1 MVTLLS
7 ADRAAGLASAS
18 YTYREVG
25 ATAGTLPRSYVHL
38 VRHVTHDADAFD
50 SMAERLMTW
59 QVHEDAGLGVVASA
73 GRVQADAVVELRIG
87 PPPLQVRAPCRVVY
101 VVDEPDRVGFAYGTL
116 DGHPE
121 RGEESFSS
129 NASPAK
135 HGSRSSPSH
144 VRPPRS
150 PGPVVRSPVWC
161 RTGSP
166 SATCVH
172 PPTVS
177 RPLERFAAPIDS
189 HPAPRRAFWRQRSY
203 GEACAGSW

>member
-59 QVHEDAGLGVVASA
+59 QVHEDAGLGVAASA
-73 GRVQADAVVELRIG
+73 GRVQTGAVVELRIG

-121 RGEESFSS
+121 RGEESFFVERD
-129 NASPAK
+129 AGEA
-135 HGSRSSPSH
+135 RFTI
-144 VRPPRS
+144 V
-150 PGPVVRSPVWC
+150 
-161 RTGSP
+161 
-166 SATCVH
+166 AF
-172 PPTVS
+172 S
-177 RPLERFAAPIDS
+177 RPATTLARVGGPLTRLVQDRVTERYLHAIHA
-189 HPAPRRAFWRQRSY
+189 R
-203 GEACAGSW
+203 